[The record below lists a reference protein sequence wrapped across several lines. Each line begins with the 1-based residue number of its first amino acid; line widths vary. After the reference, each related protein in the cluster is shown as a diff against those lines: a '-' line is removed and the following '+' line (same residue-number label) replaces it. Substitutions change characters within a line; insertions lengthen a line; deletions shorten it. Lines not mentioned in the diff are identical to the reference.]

1 MDQIADVN
9 LANIR
14 RGEDRGRSDG
24 WIQRLELIS
33 GDLFADVFKQLFYYA
48 NYNPWYRSG
57 KVRN

>member
-33 GDLFADVFKQLFYYA
+33 GDLFADFFKQVFYYA
-48 NYNPWYRSG
+48 NYNP
-57 KVRN
+57 